1 MACIEVNH
9 VEKSFLK
16 HEVLKDI
23 SFRVEDGEIFGL
35 LGPSGAGKT
44 TLIKILIG
52 QLHAD
57 RGTTCLFGNENKCE
71 YNIKNKYINK
81 SERAI
86 QNVNSKIGVVLD
98 NSGLYER
105 LSCKDNLKIFAK
117 IYGNSQKEIH
127 EVLNRVGLTDAAG
140 TTTGKLSKG
149 MKQRLILARSLMH
162 KPKLLFL
169 DEPTSGLDPGTAVQ
183 IHQLL
188 FELREKGT
196 TIFLTTHNMEEA
208 TKLCNKVA
216 LLNDGRIVEYG
227 VPEEICRKYNYE
239 NVVSILCKDGIWLNF
254 KNIKTN
260 AEKIAEIFQL
270 GNVEAIHSSEPN
282 LESVF
287 MSLTGRGLS

>member
-9 VEKSFLK
+9 VEKSFQK

-23 SFRVEDGEIFGL
+23 SFRVEEGEIFGL

-57 RGTTCLFGNENKCE
+57 RGTICLFGNENKSK
-71 YNIKNKYINK
+71 YNNK

-117 IYGNSQKEIH
+117 IHGNSQKEIH
-127 EVLNRVGLTDAAG
+127 EVLNRVGLTDAVG

-169 DEPTSGLDPGTAVQ
+169 DEPTSGLDPGTAVE

-239 NVVSILCKDGIWLNF
+239 NVVTILCKDGKRLNF

-260 AEKIAEIFQL
+260 AEKIAEIFQR